1 MEYGGFRTVL
11 WNAPKDL
18 RTAVEDVVAL
28 LTPTKTSSRPEPRS
42 HTQLLV
48 LCNRTAVHNQLLQ
61 HGFQT
66 AWLGRLRITTT
77 SSAAGAIARIAV
89 IVQTGCGFL
98 SGGRGGASADDREDC
113 YGRATMA
120 LTRAIQ
126 HTYVVSGM
134 IGMAQTL
141 AVYHYG
147 YYTLK
152 AGQIHSHESAIVP
165 SDAAA
170 VLEWNLDVCENPT
183 GPNYN
188 H

>member
-1 MEYGGFRTVL
+1 
-11 WNAPKDL
+11 
-18 RTAVEDVVAL
+18 
-28 LTPTKTSSRPEPRS
+28 
-42 HTQLLV
+42 
-48 LCNRTAVHNQLLQ
+48 
-61 HGFQT
+61 
-66 AWLGRLRITTT
+66 
-77 SSAAGAIARIAV
+77 
-89 IVQTGCGFL
+89 
-98 SGGRGGASADDREDC
+98 
-113 YGRATMA
+113 
-120 LTRAIQ
+120 
-126 HTYVVSGM
+126 M